1 MASYINIWLLVVF
14 YTPSLLLLIPT
25 ESAASDF
32 PKQFIRTSNISSSHH
47 LLPIH
52 RIPLM
57 PSTPILLPFQNQTF
71 VGSHV
76 TIASPNMS
84 LLAAQHFTP
93 QPITVSL
100 DSDPRLHLRDWTRSV
115 HTCARAM
122 LPAQDAY
129 GALSLVCSDAAWAQ
143 LIRNQIT
150 NQAGAPVVR
159 ARPDPSTPSPLHH
172 WPLTHHQY
180 ASCGSLKNQTMTLQ
194 Q

>member
-14 YTPSLLLLIPT
+14 YTSSLLLLIPT

-32 PKQFIRTSNISSSHH
+32 PKQFIRTSTISSSHH
-47 LLPIH
+47 FLPIH
-52 RIPLM
+52 RIPLI
-57 PSTPILLPFQNQTF
+57 PSPPILLPFQNQTF

-100 DSDPRLHLRDWTRSV
+100 DSDPRLHLLDWTRSV

-122 LPAQDAY
+122 LPALDVY
-129 GALSLVCSDAAWAQ
+129 GALSLVCTDAAWAQ
-143 LIRNQIT
+143 LTRNQIT
-150 NQAGAPVVR
+150 NQAGALVVR
-159 ARPDPSTPSPLHH
+159 ARPNYPIPTPPLAADTPAVRQL
-172 WPLTHHQY
+172 W
-180 ASCGSLKNQTMTLQ
+180 KFENQTMTLQ